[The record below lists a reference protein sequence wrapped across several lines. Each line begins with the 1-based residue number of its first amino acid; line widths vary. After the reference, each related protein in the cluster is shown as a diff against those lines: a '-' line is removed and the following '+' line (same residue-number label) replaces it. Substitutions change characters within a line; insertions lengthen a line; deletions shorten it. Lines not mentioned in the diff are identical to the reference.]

1 MLLQFLPDIQ
11 PKDECYKKSHE
22 FHVQW
27 NSWSLNLDPEVFPPP
42 LCSSWW
48 IYSGHTLKVSIHCT
62 VLSTL
67 QYIAQY
73 LLGNLFS
80 WPPTLPP
87 GSWVGGRGLQPSAK
101 SLIWTTTELQARVLF
116 RDTHCKFKIK
126 TCCSDI
132 SGKDANSSCR
142 CQISCSG
149 SRRGHCFALSDG
161 YRYSVPPSL
170 GKCLVS

>member
-11 PKDECYKKSHE
+11 PKDECYKKLRE

-27 NSWSLNLDPEVFPPP
+27 NSWSLNLDPEAFPLPM
-42 LCSSWW
+42 LQLVNLQWSRFKSQ
-48 IYSGHTLKVSIHCT
+48 HTLHSAQHPPIH
-62 VLSTL
+62 
-67 QYIAQY
+67 AQY

-101 SLIWTTTELQARVLF
+101 SLIWTTTELQARVLARVLF

-161 YRYSVPPSL
+161 
-170 GKCLVS
+170 